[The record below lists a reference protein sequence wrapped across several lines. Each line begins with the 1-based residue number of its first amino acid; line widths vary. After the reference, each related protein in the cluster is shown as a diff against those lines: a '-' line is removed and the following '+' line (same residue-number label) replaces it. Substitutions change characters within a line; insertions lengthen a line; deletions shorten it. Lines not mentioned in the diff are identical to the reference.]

1 MQRTVTNSPKIYLIV
16 ASLILALAL
25 PADSVIKDAD
35 LSVHYGFEEGKG
47 AVVKDDSPN
56 GNDADII
63 GKAGWEDGPPGFGK
77 ALVFDGKTDVD
88 MRGKDFKK
96 KPKDAVSICVWV
108 KHSGAGDAQSLFDVI
123 SDVAGAQGLYHVE
136 IRPGGF
142 RWFHRNTAN
151 TTVFNINPGPVLPS
165 DKWVHFAG
173 TYDSKSGKI
182 VTYVDGKQTHD
193 GKGDGELAQNWNQ
206 RAGIGHH
213 VQGRWLNGS
222 IDEFYIFTR
231 ALTVSEVK
239 AVMDG
244 EFLSVKPKDRLTTRW
259 AKIKTE

>member
-1 MQRTVTNSPKIYLIV
+1 MQRTVTNSKKIYLIV

-25 PADSVIKDAD
+25 PAGSVIKDAD

-63 GKAGWEDGPPGFGK
+63 GKAGWEDGPFGK
-77 ALVFDGKTDVD
+77 ALIFDGKTDVD

-151 TTVFNINPGPVLPS
+151 TTIFNINPGPVLPS
-165 DKWVHFAG
+165 DKWLHFAG

-231 ALTVSEVK
+231 ALTASEVK

>member
-1 MQRTVTNSPKIYLIV
+1 MQRAVTKSQQIYFIV
-16 ASLILALAL
+16 VSLILALAL

-35 LSVHYGFEEGKG
+35 LSVHYGFEEGTG
-47 AVVKDDSPN
+47 NVVKDDSPN

-63 GKAGWEDGPPGFGK
+63 GKAGWEDGPPGLGK
-77 ALVFDGKTDVD
+77 AIIFDGKTDVD
-88 MRGKDFKK
+88 MRGKSFKK
-96 KPKDAVSICVWV
+96 KPKDAVSLCVWV
-108 KHSGAGDAQSLFDVI
+108 KHNGAGAAQSLFDVI

-142 RWFHRNTAN
+142 RWFHRNTAD
-151 TTVFNINPGPVLPS
+151 TTIFNINPGPVLPS
-165 DKWVHFAG
+165 KEWLHFAG
-173 TYDSKSGKI
+173 TYDGKSGKV

-193 GKGDGELAQNWNQ
+193 AKGDGELAQNWNR

-213 VQGRWLNGS
+213 VQGRWLSGS
-222 IDEFYIFTR
+222 IDEFYMFTR
-231 ALTVSEVK
+231 ALTASEVK

-244 EFLSVKPKDRLTTRW
+244 EFLSVQPKDKLTTKW

>member
-1 MQRTVTNSPKIYLIV
+1 MQRAVTKSPKIYFIV

-25 PADSVIKDAD
+25 PADSVINDPD

-63 GKAGWEDGPPGFGK
+63 GKADWEDGPPGFGK
-77 ALVFDGKTDVD
+77 ALIFDGKTDVD

-108 KHSGAGDAQSLFDVI
+108 KHDGAGDAQSLFDVI
-123 SDVAGAQGLYHVE
+123 SDVPGAQGLYHVE

-151 TTVFNINPGPVLPS
+151 TTIFNINPGPVLPS
-165 DKWVHFAG
+165 DKWLHFAG
-173 TYDSKSGKI
+173 TYDSKGGKV

-193 GKGDGELAQNWNQ
+193 AEGDGELAQNWNQ

-213 VQGRWLNGS
+213 VQGRWLSGS

-231 ALTVSEVK
+231 ALTASEVK

-244 EFLSVKPKDRLTTRW
+244 EFLSVQPKDRLTTKW
-259 AKIKTE
+259 AKIKTK

>member
-1 MQRTVTNSPKIYLIV
+1 MQRAVIRSKKIYLIV
-16 ASLILALAL
+16 VSLMLALAL
-25 PADSVIKDAD
+25 PADAVVNDPD
-35 LSVHYGFEEGKG
+35 LSVHYGFEEGTG
-47 AVVKDDSPN
+47 DVVKDDSPN

-63 GKAGWEDGPPGFGK
+63 GKAGWEDGPPGLGK
-77 ALVFDGKTDVD
+77 ALIFDGKTDVD

-151 TTVFNINPGPVLPS
+151 KTIFNINPGPVLPG
-165 DKWVHFAG
+165 KEWLHFAG

-182 VTYVDGKQTHD
+182 VTYVNGKQTHD
-193 GKGDGELAQNWNQ
+193 GKGDGELAQNWNR

-213 VQGRWLNGS
+213 IQTRWFSGS
-222 IDEFYIFTR
+222 LDEFYMFTR
-231 ALTVSEVK
+231 ALTASEVK

-244 EFLSVKPKDRLTTRW
+244 EFLSVQPTDRLTTKW
-259 AKIKTE
+259 AKIRTE